1 MEVNSFVDPVRLSLM
16 LVLTRLQPLYAY
28 LDGSQTIEPTDE
40 QIIAIGDAMRSTITA
55 AETEKD
61 ERTQEIMHMAVV
73 VVEAYLNEKMEK
85 K

>member
-1 MEVNSFVDPVRLSLM
+1 
-16 LVLTRLQPLYAY
+16 
-28 LDGSQTIEPTDE
+28 
-40 QIIAIGDAMRSTITA
+40 MRSTITA